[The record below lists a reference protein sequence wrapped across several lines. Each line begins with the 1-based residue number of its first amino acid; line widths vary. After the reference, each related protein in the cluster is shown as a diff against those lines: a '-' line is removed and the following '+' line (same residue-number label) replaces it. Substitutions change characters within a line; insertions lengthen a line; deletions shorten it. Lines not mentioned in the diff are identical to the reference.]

1 MNISISQS
9 SLKNQK
15 ADILITF
22 CYEDDSLLKAAKK
35 RLTDMFPA
43 TSAVLSSNDFKGALK
58 STMVL
63 YTGHKSVGK
72 IIVAGLGKKES
83 CTIEKIGRAHV

>member
-22 CYEDDSLLKAAKK
+22 CFEDDSLLKAGKK
-35 RLTDMFPA
+35 RLAEMFPITA
-43 TSAVLSSNDFKGALK
+43 PVINSDEF
-58 STMVL
+58 
-63 YTGHKSVGK
+63 
-72 IIVAGLGKKES
+72 
-83 CTIEKIGRAHV
+83 